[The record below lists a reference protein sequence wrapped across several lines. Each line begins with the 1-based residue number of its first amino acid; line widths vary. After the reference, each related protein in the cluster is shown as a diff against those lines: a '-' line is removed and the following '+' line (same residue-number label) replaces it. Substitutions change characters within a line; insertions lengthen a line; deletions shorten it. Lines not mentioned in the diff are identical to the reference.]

1 MSVNTHLAD
10 LASNLVLS
18 DSEKS
23 SISASITTLE
33 SRLDAYFGSNITERF
48 QFGSNTRGTILPRK
62 ADSNS
67 DIDYMVV
74 F

>member
-48 QFGSNTRGTILPRK
+48 SIWIKYTWHNLASQGGQ
-62 ADSNS
+62 
-67 DIDYMVV
+67 
-74 F
+74 